1 MWGLTIY
8 TLDCTNQT
16 FKPNNSQK
24 NEGITYK
31 NDIVCQYRLG
41 FRFLVKDNLK
51 IKEAIQVTYALNN
64 ENFNREI
71 NGLAEAMRTLDIP
84 KGTLIVFDNNLIIKG
99 VQKLILDTFLDCAH

>member
-1 MWGLTIY
+1 M
-8 TLDCTNQT
+8 
-16 FKPNNSQK
+16 
-24 NEGITYK
+24 
-31 NDIVCQYRLG
+31 CQYRLG